1 MALNQAFFDA
11 IDIEVVK
18 KKYYNANKVNA
29 LLDDIRTQA
38 FALSEENDSLREQ
51 LRILSEKKAEIG
63 EALMGAQ
70 VLAKRIIEQ
79 ANARADE
86 IVRDAEKKRDDIL
99 KDSSKAQEYAAQT
112 VEEVIDELKA
122 EHLRCI
128 DMLNARWQSFLCG
141 LDDSFTPESVT
152 AQAQP
157 HDTVEP
163 AGQHSGDEALPEL
176 VNEQLSD
183 DEDDDD
189 TPLGSIDPAE
199 LESRV
204 AAIAKELYEIM
215 G

>member
-38 FALSEENDSLREQ
+38 FALAEENDSLREQ
-51 LRILSEKKAEIG
+51 LRTLSEKKAEIG

-86 IVRDAEKKRDDIL
+86 IVRDAEAKRDDIL
-99 KDSSKAQEYAAQT
+99 KDSTKAQEYAARS
-112 VEEVIDELKA
+112 VEAVIEDLKA
-122 EHLRCI
+122 EHMHCI
-128 DMLNARWQSFLCG
+128 DLLTARWQSFLCG
-141 LDDSFTPESVT
+141 LDDSFAPETVT
-152 AQAQP
+152 APAQP
-157 HDTVEP
+157 HDTVAP
-163 AGQHSGDEALPEL
+163 AKPQSGEDALPEL
-176 VNEQLSD
+176 ANEQLSD
-183 DEDDDD
+183 DEDNEA
-189 TPLGSIDPAE
+189 TPLGTIDPAE

-204 AAIAKELYEIM
+204 AAIAKELYDIM

>member
-29 LLDDIRTQA
+29 LLDDIRAQA

-63 EALMGAQ
+63 ETLMGAQ

-86 IVRDAEKKRDDIL
+86 IVRDAEAKRDEIL
-99 KDSSKAQEYAAQT
+99 KDSTKTQEYAAQN
-112 VEEVIDELKA
+112 VEAIIDELKA

-128 DMLNARWQSFLCG
+128 DMLTARWQSFLCG

-157 HDTVEP
+157 HIADVPSE
-163 AGQHSGDEALPEL
+163 QQSGEEVLPEL
-176 VNEQLSD
+176 VNTQFSDAEDNDFPLSA
-183 DEDDDD
+183 
-189 TPLGSIDPAE
+189 IDPAE

>member
-99 KDSSKAQEYAAQT
+99 KDSSKAQEYAAQS
-112 VEEVIDELKA
+112 VEAVIEELKA
-122 EHLRCI
+122 EHRHCI
-128 DMLNARWQSFLCG
+128 DLLTARWQSFLCG
-141 LDDSFTPESVT
+141 LDDSSVT
-152 AQAQP
+152 VSEKAQAQP
-157 HDTVEP
+157 QISAVP
-163 AGQHSGDEALPEL
+163 AEQRRGEEALPEL

-183 DEDDDD
+183 LEDDDS
-189 TPLGSIDPAE
+189 PLDAIDPAE

>member
-38 FALSEENDSLREQ
+38 FALAEENDSLREQ

-79 ANARADE
+79 ANTRADE
-86 IVRDAEKKRDDIL
+86 IVRDAEKRRDDIL
-99 KDSSKAQEYAAQT
+99 KDSSKAQEYAARS
-112 VEEVIDELKA
+112 VEAVIEDLKA
-122 EHLRCI
+122 EHLHCI
-128 DMLNARWQSFLCG
+128 DLLTARWQSFLCG

-152 AQAQP
+152 AQA

-163 AGQHSGDEALPEL
+163 AEQHSGEETLPEL
-176 VNEQLSD
+176 VNEPISD
-183 DEDDDD
+183 VEDDDD
-189 TPLGSIDPAE
+189 SPLGTIDPAE

>member
-99 KDSSKAQEYAAQT
+99 KDSSKAQEYAAQS
-112 VEEVIDELKA
+112 VEAVIEELKA
-122 EHLRCI
+122 EHRHCI
-128 DMLNARWQSFLCG
+128 DLLTARWQSFLCG
-141 LDDSFTPESVT
+141 LDDGATPET
-152 AQAQP
+152 AAAHTQP
-157 HDTVEP
+157 CDKCAP
-163 AGQHSGDEALPEL
+163 ADVQGGEEALPEL

-183 DEDDDD
+183 DEDDNS
-189 TPLGSIDPAE
+189 PLSTIDPAE

>member
-29 LLDDIRTQA
+29 LLDDIRAQA
-38 FALSEENDSLREQ
+38 FALSEENASLREQ

-63 EALMGAQ
+63 ETLMGAQ

-86 IVRDAEKKRDDIL
+86 IVRDAEAKRDEIL
-99 KDSSKAQEYAAQT
+99 KDSTKTQEYAAQN
-112 VEEVIDELKA
+112 VEAIIDELKA

-128 DMLNARWQSFLCG
+128 DMLSARWQSFLCG
-141 LDDSFTPESVT
+141 LDDGLTPET
-152 AQAQP
+152 AAVHTQP

-163 AGQHSGDEALPEL
+163 AEPQDSEEVLPEL
-176 VNEQLSD
+176 VNTQISDAEDNDFPLSA
-183 DEDDDD
+183 
-189 TPLGSIDPAE
+189 IDPAE